1 MTEETYIIYI
11 TCHSIHWCINPPSK
25 APPPVF
31 CQAHLKS
38 ENCPNPFL
46 GNPHYILVSREPV
59 LKI

>member
-1 MTEETYIIYI
+1 MTEETYITYI
-11 TCHSIHWCINPPSK
+11 TCHSIHWFINPPSK
-25 APPPVF
+25 ARPPVF